1 MSQRVNA
8 LRCKSKLFGSG
19 RRKFMVSVLL
29 GKKKTLDSHGTLEF
43 LGKPMKKFDDN
54 PRCSPFQAINGKI
67 YRL

>member
-1 MSQRVNA
+1 
-8 LRCKSKLFGSG
+8 
-19 RRKFMVSVLL
+19 MVSVLL